1 MRSSLLF
8 AIAGFSSLSLALV
21 APPRPLQQGRDE
33 DPFTIA
39 VDADLVVFNVTVTD
53 NKGRLV
59 AGLKAGDFQ
68 VREDNRLE
76 SIRSFSAEDG
86 PASIGL
92 IIDNS
97 GSMRDKHADV
107 ARAALGFVSASNP
120 EDETFVVTFNEKVF
134 LGLPPSIPFT
144 SDLNQ
149 IHSALI
155 RNPPNGMTA
164 LYDAIA
170 AGTEHLKY
178 GSRDHKALVVL
189 SDGGD
194 NASRRRLEDVQQ
206 IVRQSS
212 TTIFTIGIYDDTD
225 LDRNPRVLRRIAES
239 SGGKAFFPASLRDM
253 DRVWGDI
260 AVRIRSQ
267 YTIGYHSSNP
277 SHDGRFRTVK
287 ITASRGNTGNLS
299 VSTRPGYPGPSN
311 PVEAK

>member
-1 MRSSLLF
+1 VRSSLLF

-21 APPRPLQQGRDE
+21 APLLPLHQGRDE

-53 NKGRLV
+53 NKGRPV

-76 SIRSFSAEDG
+76 SIRSFNAEDG

-97 GSMRDKHADV
+97 GSMRDKHTDV
-107 ARAALGFVSASNP
+107 ARAALGFVNASNA
-120 EDETFVVTFNEKVF
+120 EDEIFVVTFNEKVF
-134 LGLPPSIPFT
+134 FGLPPTISFT
-144 SDLNQ
+144 SDLDE
-149 IHSALI
+149 IHAALI

-170 AGTEHLKY
+170 AGVEHLKY

-194 NASRRRLEDVQQ
+194 NASRQRLEDLQQ
-206 IVRQSS
+206 ILRRSS
-212 TTIFTIGIYDDTD
+212 ATIFTIGIYDDTD
-225 LDRNPRVLRRIAES
+225 VDRNPRVLRRIAKS
-239 SGGKAFFPASLRDM
+239 SNGKAFFPGSLREM
-253 DRVWGDI
+253 DTVWRDI

-277 SHDGRFRTVK
+277 NRDGKFRTVK
-287 ITASRGNTGNLS
+287 ITASRGNSGNLS
-299 VSTRPGYPGPSN
+299 VSTRPGYPGPSD
-311 PVEAK
+311 PVAK